1 MRVTVDSEQCVG
13 AGQCVLNA
21 PGVFDQDDDGVVV
34 LLRAE
39 PDERDHEAVRTAGD
53 LCPSAS
59 VVLQED

>member
-21 PGVFDQDDDGVVV
+21 PEVFDQDDDGVVV

-39 PDERDHEAVRTAGD
+39 PDERDHEAVRTAG
-53 LCPSAS
+53 
-59 VVLQED
+59 